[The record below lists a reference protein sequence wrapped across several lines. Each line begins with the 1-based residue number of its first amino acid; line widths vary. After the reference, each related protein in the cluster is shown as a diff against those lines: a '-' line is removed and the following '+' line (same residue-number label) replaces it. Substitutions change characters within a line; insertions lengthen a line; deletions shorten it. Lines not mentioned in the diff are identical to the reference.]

1 MENTKLEV
9 PSGDSKEEITAYQV
23 GEPVDPKP
31 GVKNQEDFSKVLIME
46 CPLIG
51 IGTAK
56 LTVGVKK
63 KTGMKIQYCITA
75 LET

>member
-1 MENTKLEV
+1 
-9 PSGDSKEEITAYQV
+9 
-23 GEPVDPKP
+23 
-31 GVKNQEDFSKVLIME
+31 ME
-46 CPLIG
+46 CELIG

-75 LET
+75 IGT

>member
-1 MENTKLEV
+1 
-9 PSGDSKEEITAYQV
+9 
-23 GEPVDPKP
+23 
-31 GVKNQEDFSKVLIME
+31 ME

-63 KTGMKIQYCITA
+63 KTKMKIQYCITA
-75 LET
+75 IGT